1 MSRFV
6 LIGLGGL
13 GCPLALDLGLG
24 GARLVLVDDDRVELG
39 NLPRQILYRTG
50 DVGRPKVAAAAD
62 ALVRRGVPAA
72 RIETICAR
80 WSGQLGDVVCEG
92 TDSLATKFA
101 VNDACVAAGV
111 PVVIGGVLGHEGQVF
126 PVSPGH
132 ACYRCLF
139 EAPPHDAPSCADA
152 GVLGPTCGVVAAL
165 MARCARA
172 FATGVDPDGV
182 LGKVWLVP
190 SMREVTVRPRPGCC
204 ARLAEARA

>member
-1 MSRFV
+1 VNRFV

-39 NLPRQILYRTG
+39 NLPRQILYRSA
-50 DVGRPKVAAAAD
+50 DVGRAKVAAAAD

-72 RIETICAR
+72 HIDTVCAR
-80 WSGQLGDVVCEG
+80 WSGELADVVCEG

-101 VNDACVAAGV
+101 VNDACVGAGV
-111 PVVIGGVLGHEGQVF
+111 PLVIGGVLGHDGQVF
-126 PVSPGH
+126 PVGPGA

-139 EAPPHDAPSCADA
+139 EAPPDDVPSCADA

-172 FATGVDPDGV
+172 FADGRDPDGV
-182 LGKVWLVP
+182 LGRVWLIP
-190 SMREVTVRPRPGCC
+190 SLRPVTIRPRPGCC
-204 ARLAEARA
+204 APAAEAHA